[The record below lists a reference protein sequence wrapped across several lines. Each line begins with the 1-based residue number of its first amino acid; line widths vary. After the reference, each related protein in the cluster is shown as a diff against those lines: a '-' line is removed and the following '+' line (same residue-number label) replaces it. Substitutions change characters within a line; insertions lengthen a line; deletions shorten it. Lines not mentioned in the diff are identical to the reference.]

1 MNKNLWAH
9 IAVLTANLVYGINYT
24 VAKDVMNGYIGP
36 FGLVLTRVIGGL
48 LIFTLLRPNFKKDGI
63 KKEDIPRFMACGL
76 FGIAVNQ
83 LFFLEGLSMTTQI
96 NAGIIMTT
104 NPIMVLIMAAF
115 ILREKITRKKILG
128 IVVGLSGAVLL
139 MTYGKTISLGESDT
153 FWGNLMVFINSLSY
167 GIYLVIA
174 KPLINKYDTIVVVKW
189 VFMFGLLFVFP
200 FGFSQMTA
208 VNWAEMPTIIYLET
222 AFVILGTSVLAYLFN
237 MYGLKK
243 LNASSVSFYIYSQPI
258 FASIVAIMVGHDSLN
273 SIKIISAALVFTG
286 VYIVSK
292 PAKVKA

>member
-1 MNKNLWAH
+1 MNKNLLAH
-9 IAVLTANLVYGINYT
+9 IAVLTANLIYGINYT
-24 VAKDVMNGYIGP
+24 VAKDVMNGYIGS
-36 FGLVLTRVIGGL
+36 FGLVLTRVIGGF

-76 FGIAVNQ
+76 FGITINQ

-104 NPIMVLIMAAF
+104 NPIMVLMMAAF
-115 ILREKITRKKILG
+115 ILKEKITRRKILG

-139 MTYGKTISLGESDT
+139 MTYGKTISLGQSGT
-153 FWGNLMVFINSLSY
+153 FLGNLMVFINSLSY

-200 FGFSQMTA
+200 FGYSQMTA

-243 LNASSVSFYIYSQPI
+243 LNASGVSFYIYSQPI

-273 SIKIISAALVFTG
+273 AIKIISAALVFAG